1 MSASSKMSINKCSNE
16 NSTLFGYKKQDGI
29 TIEGNRS
36 SSTLPL
42 VTIQREVE
50 EMGKALKCPICQ
62 STLDQPCLLSC
73 IHAFC
78 HDCISAYY
86 AKSARGSAC
95 CPICKSPIATKRS
108 ITPSH
113 HLAELVKAFK
123 HTVQAFGLAPIVYSP
138 KATGILLTQMSS
150 QGKEE
155 EQPPS
160 LTDCRDHLSVSMSM
174 RDSLLAAA
182 APMTAEEQRKAT
194 FLIAAQEKVIQV
206 DKRTLAQLKQ
216 DQIETKNN
224 PSWTLTQESATAD
237 ALRADEAVN
246 QSLDWMEDEQGDVPV
261 QAPIIHTAYDDDE
274 PCSKRHK
281 FFEEKENALPYLNKE
296 PQDLSSEMGNTV
308 RYDDDNDMNSPC
320 SLEPV
325 MRPNN
330 NDNDYYSNE
339 YKEMCE
345 LADQWYEAKTK
356 DFIAKV
362 GFSIFCCLRAH
373 ELCLLITEKFSFLV
387 INQENHKYCHF

>member
-1 MSASSKMSINKCSNE
+1 MSISKCSNE
-16 NSTLFGYKKQDGI
+16 KSTLFDYTKQDGI
-29 TIEGNRS
+29 TGEGNCGNS
-36 SSTLPL
+36 SLPL

-50 EMGKALKCPICQ
+50 ELGKALKCPICQ

-86 AKSARGSAC
+86 TKSARGSAC
-95 CPICKSPIATKRS
+95 CPICKSSIATKRS

-150 QGKEE
+150 PGKEE

-174 RDSLLAAA
+174 RESLLAAV
-182 APMTAEEQRKAT
+182 PMTAEEQKKAT

-216 DQIETKNN
+216 GLIEPKSN

-246 QSLDWMEDEQGDVPV
+246 QSLDWMEGEKGDVPV
-261 QAPIIHTAYDDDE
+261 QAPILHTAQGISAHDVDE
-274 PCSKRHK
+274 PCSKRQK
-281 FFEEKENALPYLNKE
+281 SFEEKENALPHLDKE
-296 PQDLSSEMGNTV
+296 PHDLSSEMGNTV
-308 RYDDDNDMNSPC
+308 RYDDDNDMNSPF

-325 MRPNN
+325 MRPNTN
-330 NDNDYYSNE
+330 GNRYYSNE
-339 YKEMCE
+339 YREMCE

-356 DFIAKV
+356 DFIVKV
-362 GFSIFCCLRAH
+362 GSYVFCC
-373 ELCLLITEKFSFLV
+373 
-387 INQENHKYCHF
+387 